1 MNSVP
6 EKESN
11 QTVLLR
17 DRRILELD
25 GVSDV
30 VGFDD
35 TAVLLRSTL
44 GSMTVEGTG
53 LHITRL
59 DLDKGLLSVE
69 GRISAVFYTDE
80 GKGEKRGFFARLLR
94 RWIFLS
100 LYRAIL

>member
-80 GKGEKRGFFARLLR
+80 GKGEKRGFFARLTK
-94 RWIFLS
+94 
-100 LYRAIL
+100 

>member
-17 DRRILELD
+17 DRHRLELD

-44 GSMTVEGTG
+44 GAMTVEGTG

-59 DLDKGLLSVE
+59 DLEKGLLSVE
-69 GRISAVFYTDE
+69 GRISAVIYTDE
-80 GKGEKRGFFARLLR
+80 GKSEKRGFFARL
-94 RWIFLS
+94 
-100 LYRAIL
+100 AK